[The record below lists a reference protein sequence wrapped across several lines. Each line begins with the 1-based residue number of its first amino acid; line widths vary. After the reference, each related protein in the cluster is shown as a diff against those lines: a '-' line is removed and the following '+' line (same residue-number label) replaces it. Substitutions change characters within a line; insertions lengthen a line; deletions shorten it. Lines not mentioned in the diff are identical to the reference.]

1 MKLGVGLL
9 VALLGAVAS
18 LAASAPVHADSL
30 RVGGTGAAT
39 EVLQALAPAFQ
50 AETGISMIVVPNL
63 GSTGAFAA
71 VADGKLDLAIG
82 GRNLRD
88 KERARGLRVGE
99 TLRTPFGFVTSRAG
113 PDRLRKED
121 IVRIHQAVDPK
132 WPDGMPIL
140 IALRPLDESDNEVV
154 ATYFPGMADALAQLR
169 KRRDL
174 RLAATDQDNA
184 DFAESA
190 RGSLAAATLAQVT
203 AERRNLRFVFLDG
216 VEPSLKTY
224 LDGSYPYGK
233 LLYVVVPAAPSAAAR
248 AFVQFLV
255 SPATRPRLDELALAV
270 GAR

>member
-1 MKLGVGLL
+1 MTRGIGLV
-9 VALLGAVAS
+9 VALLGVVAS
-18 LAASAPVHADSL
+18 LVSSAAVHADSL
-30 RVGGTGAAT
+30 RVGGTGSAT
-39 EVLQALAPAFQ
+39 EVLRALAPVFQ
-50 AETGISMIVVPNL
+50 AETGITMVVVPNL

-71 VADGKLDLAIG
+71 VADGKLDLALG
-82 GRNLRD
+82 GRALHD

-113 PDRLRKED
+113 PDHLKKED
-121 IVRIHQAVDPK
+121 IVAIHQAVDPT

-140 IALRPLDESDNEVV
+140 IALRPVDESDNEVV
-154 ATYFPGMADALAQLR
+154 AAYFPGMAEALVQLR

-174 RLAATDQDNA
+174 RIAATDQDNA
-184 DFAESA
+184 DIAEST

-216 VEPSLKTY
+216 VAPTLRAH

-233 LLYVVVPAAPSAAAR
+233 LLQLVVPARPSIEAT
-248 AFVQFLV
+248 AFLRFIAGPV
-255 SPATRPRLDELALAV
+255 ARPRLEALGLVV